1 MIYHHISITINQSDT
16 HLFNLIFLGC
26 VEDITGKLIFACQ
39 SLIDQALTFD
49 VYQMH
54 VDATFKVVPSKP
66 KSHQLLIIHI
76 MIDNNVSNLIF
87 NLS

>member
-1 MIYHHISITINQSDT
+1 M
-16 HLFNLIFLGC
+16 IFLGC
-26 VEDITGKLIFACQ
+26 VEDITGKHSLIFACQ

-49 VYQMH
+49 VNQMH

-76 MIDNNVSNLIF
+76 MIDNYVSNLIF
-87 NLS
+87 NMS